1 MEGWNGWSLKDGMDG
16 GVDWKE
22 GWNRKKGRLNGSRDC
37 YWAITVIVGVG
48 NSRLHSTNYWN
59 LEYLSFNTV

>member
-1 MEGWNGWSLKDGMDG
+1 MEGWSLKDGMDG

-37 YWAITVIVGVG
+37 YWAITVIVDVG
-48 NSRLHSTNYWN
+48 NSRLHSINY
-59 LEYLSFNTV
+59 